1 MSMFEKMFTKLTPP
15 KVLIILTCAFF
26 SLCTTAYVTN
36 VYILRP
42 IWLCPLLFVAIF
54 SIYGI
59 ILYVSGQT
67 FKSVPSPKVILLS
80 VVAAVLIIVAGRNI
94 FFPTRQETYISLS
107 AETAGEIC
115 LCDVVVDGENI
126 PVAEVYVVE
135 NSGWLYREQWDNFM
149 IWPEEDGVEN
159 RLTLRFVADEV
170 HLGFPYTPYAG
181 SVTIASSAG
190 RDGGTWDLRCPELK
204 EGDAVQYADFSFD
217 CHHVYSPLE
226 LLLYGAGILPLLGF
240 ICLIPFNAVSLSW
253 KKGLLRIGLLL
264 ANEKLKFIISKR
276 KSASTEMQVKYSELF
291 KEFIT
296 DFYAVGLVQKKSLS
310 RIRLLLANGK
320 IKSII
325 SKFKEFI
332 INFLSPKNIL
342 IYLMTLTIFFLS
354 WIQLELSST
363 YDNWTDVF
371 TMSAQYIAINI
382 ATVCTIYLFI
392 HSIINSLWKSCVI
405 FSIFITLLS
414 VINYYVVEFHGTPLT
429 FMELKNFRTALNV
442 IGGYKFEIK
451 GITKI
456 LYIFCVEIVLCYIM
470 KKIGIKVQAKRK
482 LWWRLT
488 KALYLYIIVLGIIF
502 FTYLSSA
509 PFMDKKVPGAWAN
522 FYHQYGYAACTVKLA
537 FDSTNFLQKPDG
549 YENGIGDIELV
560 NIEHDSRENE
570 RPDII
575 LILNETFYDLSLIT
589 DIKTDVPYLENINS
603 LENAIRGYSVVPY
616 IGGSTNCSE
625 YELLTSNSLRL
636 MPGVTPFNVINM
648 KGANTVVSHL
658 KQLGYYTIA
667 GHPEKGSNYNRINAY
682 ADMGLD
688 EYYFYDDFTDRKSY
702 GNKWVLTDESAYEN
716 LLLWM
721 KDHTDTPQFIYLLT
735 IQNHGSWDK
744 NERKFDTVHVS
755 NDYGE
760 LNEVIDE
767 YLTGIRM
774 SDSAFKYLT
783 DQLKEYDKKVIVC
796 MVGDHSPS
804 FAKDIV
810 DQERSSTSSL
820 LLRST
825 PFIIWANFD
834 IEDKDMGTISMNYLI
849 PTLFETAKV
858 PLSQYYQYMLNL
870 MEDVPILM
878 SNVYYDKNMNEYL
891 YTADSEYSRAINNYF
906 YMEYN
911 NLQKDRQQQ
920 FFDALP

>member
-1 MSMFEKMFTKLTPP
+1 MSMLKKMFAKLTPP
-15 KVLIILTCAFF
+15 KVLIILACALF
-26 SLCTTAYVTN
+26 SLCTTAYMTN

-42 IWLCPLLFVAIF
+42 IWLRPLLFAGILA
-54 SIYGI
+54 IYGI
-59 ILYVSGQT
+59 ILYASGRI
-67 FKSVPSPKVILLS
+67 FKSIPSPQVILLS
-80 VVAAVLIIVAGRNI
+80 VAAAVLIIIVCRNL
-94 FFPTRQETYISLS
+94 FFPIRRETYISLS

-115 LCDVVVDGENI
+115 LCDVVVDGETI
-126 PVAEVYVVE
+126 PVADVHVIE
-135 NSGWLYREQWDNFM
+135 NSGWQYREQWDNFM

-159 RLTLRFVADEV
+159 RLTLCFMADEV

-181 SVTIASSAG
+181 SVTIVSSAG
-190 RDGGTWDLRCPELK
+190 KDSGTWDLRCPEWE
-204 EGDAVQYADFSFD
+204 EGEAVQYADFSFD
-217 CHHVYSPLE
+217 CHHVYSPLT
-226 LLLYGAGILPLLGF
+226 LLLYGAGILPLLAF
-240 ICLIPFNAVSLSW
+240 VCLIPFNAASLAW
-253 KKGLLRIGLLL
+253 KKDLLKIEFLLK
-264 ANEKLKFIISKR
+264 A
-276 KSASTEMQVKYSELF
+276 KYSSM
-291 KEFIT
+291 T
-296 DFYAVGLVQKKSLS
+296 DSALRKKDLLK
-310 RIRLLLANGK
+310 IRLLLAK
-320 IKSII
+320 EKLKFII

-342 IYLMTLTIFFLS
+342 IYLMTITIFFLS

-363 YDNWTDVF
+363 YDNWIDVF

-382 ATVCTIYLFI
+382 ATTCTVYLFI
-392 HSIINSLWKSCVI
+392 HSIINTLWKSCVI
-405 FSIFITLLS
+405 YSIFITLLS

>member
-1 MSMFEKMFTKLTPP
+1 MSMLKKLFANLTPP
-15 KVLIILTCAFF
+15 KVLIILVCALS
-26 SLCTTAYVTN
+26 SLCTTAYVAN
-36 VYILRP
+36 VYIWPL
-42 IWLCPLLFVAIF
+42 WLFPFVFVGIF
-54 SIYGI
+54 AVQGI
-59 ILYVSGQT
+59 ILYTVGQI
-67 FKSVPSPKVILLS
+67 FKSAPSLQMILLS
-80 VVAAVLIIVAGRNI
+80 VAAAVLIIVVCRNV
-94 FFPTRQETYISLS
+94 FFPTQRETYISLT

-115 LCDVVVDGENI
+115 LCDVTVDGENI
-126 PVAEVYVVE
+126 PVADADVVK
-135 NSGWLYREQWDNFM
+135 NSGWQYREQWDNFV
-149 IWPEEDGVEN
+149 IWPEEDGIEN
-159 RLTLRFVADEV
+159 RLTLRFMADEV

-181 SVTIASSAG
+181 SVTIVSSAG
-190 RDGGTWDLRCPELK
+190 RDSGTWDLRCPEWK
-204 EGDAVQYADFSFD
+204 EERAVQYADLSFD
-217 CHHVYSPLE
+217 CHQVYSPLT
-226 LLLYGAGILPLLGF
+226 LLLYGAGILPLISF
-240 ICLIPFNAVSLSW
+240 VCLISFYAAKLAW
-253 KKGLLRIGLLL
+253 KKGLLRIGSLL
-264 ANEKLKFIISKR
+264 ANEKFR
-276 KSASTEMQVKYSELF
+276 F
-291 KEFIT
+291 
-296 DFYAVGLVQKKSLS
+296 
-310 RIRLLLANGK
+310 
-320 IKSII
+320 
-325 SKFKEFI
+325 
-332 INFLSPKNIL
+332 L
-342 IYLMTLTIFFLS
+342 IYLIIIIIFFLS

-363 YDNWTDVF
+363 FDNLIDVF
-371 TMSAQYIAINI
+371 TISEKYIAINI
-382 ATVCTIYLFI
+382 MTICTIYLFI

-414 VINYYVVEFHGTPLT
+414 VVNYYVIEFHGTPLT
-429 FMELKNFRTALNV
+429 FMELKNFKTALNV
-442 IGGYKFEIK
+442 IEGYKFDIK
-451 GITKI
+451 GIGEI
-456 LYIFCVEIVLCYIM
+456 IFIFCVEIILCYII
-470 KKIGIKVQAKRK
+470 KKIGIKVQGKRILWRK
-482 LWWRLT
+482 LV
-488 KALYLYIIVLGIIF
+488 KSFCLYIVVFGIIF
-502 FTYLSSA
+502 FTYLSSD
-509 PFMDKKVPGAWAN
+509 PFMDEKVAGAWASS
-522 FYHQYGYAACTVKLA
+522 YHQYGYAACTVKLA

-549 YENGIGDIELV
+549 YENGIGNIEFV
-560 NIEHDSRENE
+560 NVEHDSSEE
-570 RPDII
+570 KRPDII
-575 LILNETFYDLSLIT
+575 LILNETFYDLSLVT
-589 DIKTDVPYLENINS
+589 DIKTDVPYLENIDT
-603 LENAIRGYSVVPY
+603 LENTIRGYAVVPY

-648 KGANTVVSHL
+648 KGANTVVSCL

-721 KDHTDTPQFIYLLT
+721 EEHTDTPQFIYLLT
-735 IQNHGSWDK
+735 IQNHGSWDQ
-744 NERKFDTVHVS
+744 NEKEFDTVHVS

-783 DQLKEYDKKVIVC
+783 DQLKEYDKEVIVC

-804 FAKDIV
+804 FAVDIA
-810 DQERSSTSSL
+810 DQEHSSTSAL

-870 MEDVPILM
+870 MDDVPILM
-878 SNVYYDKNMNEYL
+878 LYAYYDKNMNEHL
-891 YTADSEYSRAINNYF
+891 YNVDSEYSKAVNNYF

-920 FFDALP
+920 FFDVFPQETHKNNLARDE

>member
-1 MSMFEKMFTKLTPP
+1 MNMLKKYLQNLTSAR
-15 KVLIILTCAFF
+15 VLIIWVCAFF

-36 VYILRP
+36 VYILKHI
-42 IWLCPLLFVAIF
+42 IWLRPLLFVGIFAVHRAIV
-54 SIYGI
+54 
-59 ILYVSGQT
+59 YVVGRI
-67 FKSVPSPKVILLS
+67 FKSAPSLQMILLS
-80 VVAAVLIIVAGRNI
+80 IAAAVLIIVLCRNV

-126 PVAEVYVVE
+126 PVAEAHVVE
-135 NSGWLYREQWDNFM
+135 NSGWLYREEWDNFM
-149 IWPEEDGVEN
+149 IQPEKDGVKN
-159 RLTLRFVADEV
+159 RLTLCFVANEV
-170 HLGFPYTPYAG
+170 RLGFPYTPYAG
-181 SVTIASSAG
+181 SVTIVSSAG
-190 RDGGTWDLRCPELK
+190 RDSGTWDLRCPEWK
-204 EGDAVQYADFSFD
+204 EGEAVQYADFSFD
-217 CHHVYSPLE
+217 CHYVYPPLE

-240 ICLIPFNAVSLSW
+240 ICMIL
-253 KKGLLRIGLLL
+253 
-264 ANEKLKFIISKR
+264 
-276 KSASTEMQVKYSELF
+276 
-291 KEFIT
+291 
-296 DFYAVGLVQKKSLS
+296 FYAAGSFLGIEHFMAKGHISLKKDFL
-310 RIRLLLANGK
+310 K
-320 IKSII
+320 IKLLKAKGYII
-325 SKFKEFI
+325 G
-332 INFLSPKNIL
+332 FLSLKNVLQYFIV
-342 IYLMTLTIFFLS
+342 ITIFFLS
-354 WIQLELSST
+354 WIQLEVSST
-363 YDNWTDVF
+363 YDSWIDVF
-371 TMSAQYIAINI
+371 SMSAKYIAVNI
-382 ATVCTIYLFI
+382 VTICTVYLLA
-392 HSIINSLWKSCVI
+392 HSIINSLWKSCVF

-414 VINYYVVEFHGTPLT
+414 AVNYYVIKFHGTPLT
-429 FMELKNFRTALNV
+429 LMELKNFKTALNV
-442 IGGYKFEIK
+442 IGGYRFDIKDIAEI
-451 GITKI
+451 IVV
-456 LYIFCVEIVLCYIM
+456 FCAEIVLCYMM
-470 KKIGIKVQAKRK
+470 KRLGTGVQEKRMLRRRLIKCFC
-482 LWWRLT
+482 
-488 KALYLYIIVLGIIF
+488 LYAVVFGIIF
-502 FTYLSSA
+502 FTYLSST
-509 PFMDKKVPGAWAN
+509 PFMGEKVAGAWASS
-522 FYHQYGYAACTVKLA
+522 YRQYGYAACTVKLA
-537 FDSTNFLQKPDG
+537 FDSANFLQKPVG
-549 YENGIGDIELV
+549 YENGIGNIELV
-560 NIEHDSRENE
+560 NLEHDSRENE
-570 RPDII
+570 QPDII

-589 DIKTDVPYLENINS
+589 DIKTDVPYLENMNT
-603 LENAIRGYSVVPY
+603 LKNTIRGYAVVPY

-648 KGANTVVSHL
+648 KGANSAVSHL
-658 KQLGYYTIA
+658 KQLGYYTMA

-810 DQERSSTSSL
+810 DQKHDSVRSV

-834 IEDKDMGTISMNYLI
+834 LEDKDMGTISMNYLI

-858 PLSQYYQYMLNL
+858 PLSQYYQHMLNL

-878 SNVYYDKNMNEYL
+878 SSVYYDKNMNKYL
-891 YTADSEYSRAINNYF
+891 YDVDSEYSKAVNDYF

-920 FFDALP
+920 FFDAFPEEAHKDDLEKKYPGSYGQETPGS